1 MALLDEAVLYAD
13 DELPRPVGSG
23 SALYEEIK
31 KTNWWKTEGA
41 TSGGRRV
48 TNSVGEFYETLA
60 ELQETRA
67 NIMAFGRQYNEKAM
81 ARQME
86 KFQELGGPFAYDTF
100 VQTNRALT
108 NINKALDLNRFHPTM
123 TGEEKQERQD
133 ELYQMRNDLLK
144 DVVDAYEKSLQFQ
157 KVVEMQESLDP
168 RGNEG
173 G

>member
-1 MALLDEAVLYAD
+1 
-13 DELPRPVGSG
+13 
-23 SALYEEIK
+23 LYEEIK